1 MAHVKKGDTVT
12 VIAGNDKGAKGEI
25 LAVMGERV
33 VVSGARLVKK
43 HQKAIPGQ
51 GGQEGGIITTEAP
64 IHISNVKKAE
74 KPAAKDAASKAAKKE
89 GKKK

>member
-12 VIAGNDKGAKGEI
+12 VLAGNDKGANGEVLEVI
-25 LAVMGERV
+25 GDRV
-33 VVSGARLVKK
+33 IVSGVRLVKK

-64 IHISNVKKAE
+64 IHISNVKKSE
-74 KPAAKDAASKAAKKE
+74 KQAAKKTAKKE

>member
-1 MAHVKKGDTVT
+1 MARVKKGDTVT
-12 VIAGNDKGAKGEI
+12 VIAGNDKGAKGEV
-25 LAVMGERV
+25 LAVIGERV
-33 VVSGARLVKK
+33 VVSGVRLVKK

-64 IHISNVKKAE
+64 LHISNVKRAE
-74 KPAAKDAASKAAKKE
+74 KSAAKPATKKAAKKE

>member
-12 VIAGNDKGAKGEI
+12 VIAGNDKGANGEVLEVI
-25 LAVMGERV
+25 GERAL
-33 VVSGARLVKK
+33 VSGVRLVKK

-64 IHISNVKKAE
+64 IHLSNLKRTEKKAP
-74 KPAAKDAASKAAKKE
+74 KKAAKK
-89 GKKK
+89 GTK